1 MKEIFKG
8 KINYI
13 FKNIDIFG
21 YIPSLSIKNQ
31 LFYQTFFGGLLT
43 LLIVLLA
50 IITLI
55 FFSQE
60 LFHRNSPSVN
70 LSMEALN
77 HPQRLNYFDNFEF
90 LIGIQNSSYM
100 TEINEKIFGAKGT
113 LFKTILNESGTYN
126 IKTDLNLI
134 SCDIALSNSKN
145 KELYSDLN
153 LQGYYCLSNDQNEEP
168 YIQEHWGNNEFSMI
182 QIKFVDCNNKT
193 GNCASEEEIYDFL
206 HSADLSFYMIDNLVS
221 TKNYGNP
228 FSKVIKEK
236 TLKVSD
242 SYKVS
247 IIQYLRHVRIESDD
261 GLLFTTNHSKSSF
274 ALSDFTQDIVF
285 DRDSSTFLTLSIEL
299 DNTLQKYQRKYYK
312 LQDLAAQVGGVVNAC
327 FVVVALILKLYEK
340 NSYFEYLINNFF
352 EVRLG
357 EFQKTIKLKS
367 YRNNIHEKKNSCNE
381 TMKTANT
388 NTNTNTNS
396 NSNGNNNN
404 NVNNNNETITSDK
417 KRKIE
422 FSFLDKLILL
432 KLAPKLSKARKEKID
447 EIFFKGS
454 EYVMNNL
461 NVITFLKR
469 SHADEMQTKLLMG
482 EEQKKIFDY
491 ISKPILSLSFLGS
504 RYNLRNLPVK
514 IKQKLLSRTII
525 GQIKEKELI
534 DDYDENKKKKRKN
547 KYIQEKYSEDMSQS
561 D

>member
-1 MKEIFKG
+1 MKDFFSIKV
-8 KINYI
+8 NYF

-21 YIPSLSIKNQ
+21 YSPSLSIKNQ
-31 LFYQTFFGGLLT
+31 LFHQTLFGGLLT
-43 LLIVLLA
+43 LLIVIIA
-50 IITLI
+50 IIILL

-60 LFHRNSPSVN
+60 LFNKNSPSVN

-100 TEINEKIFGAKGT
+100 TEINEKIFNAKGS
-113 LFKTILNESGTYN
+113 LFKTVVNESGIYN
-126 IKTDLNLI
+126 LKTNINLV

-145 KELYSDLN
+145 KDLYTDLN
-153 LQGYYCLSNDQNEEP
+153 LKGYYCISNDQNEEP
-168 YIQEHWGNNEFSMI
+168 YLKEHWGNNDFSMI
-182 QIKFVDCNNKT
+182 QIKFVDCDNKT

-221 TKNYGNP
+221 TKNYKNP
-228 FSKVIKEK
+228 FSKVLKEQ
-236 TLKVSD
+236 TFKVSD

-247 IIQYLRHVRIESDD
+247 VIQYLRHIRIESDD

-274 ALSDFTQDIVF
+274 VLGEFTHDIVF
-285 DRDSSTFLTLSIEL
+285 ERDSSTFLTLSIEL

-327 FVVVALILKLYEK
+327 FVVASLILKIYEK

-352 EVRLG
+352 EVRL
-357 EFQKTIKLKS
+357 EDFQKIIKLQS
-367 YRNNIHEKKNSCNE
+367 YKKKIQEKKNSTNE
-381 TMKTANT
+381 SMKISNADVKT
-388 NTNTNTNS
+388 NIS
-396 NSNGNNNN
+396 NNINNKPNESIINN
-404 NVNNNNETITSDK
+404 K

-422 FSFLDKLILL
+422 FSFLDKLVLL
-432 KLAPKLSKARKEKID
+432 KLAPSFSKARKERID
-447 EIFFKGS
+447 EIFLKGS

-461 NVITFLKR
+461 DVISFLKR
-469 SHADEMQTKLLMG
+469 SHSHEMQTKLLMG

-504 RYNLRNLPVK
+504 RYNLRNLPIK
-514 IKQKLLSRTII
+514 IKKKLLSRSSII
-525 GQIKEKELI
+525 AQMQQNELI
-534 DDYDENKKKKRKN
+534 DDFDEILNHKKKKKI
-547 KYIQEKYSEDMSQS
+547 KYKEKYSDNMSQFQS
-561 D
+561 E